1 MLIGLS
7 EVKVHYI
14 VKVLGNNV
22 FIPTNN
28 KITYIDVW
36 KPFHWDLPQCRCED
50 MEININMIDLHVII
64 CNVCLCLC
72 ILIDTELKEGKCRH
86 QQPRKY
92 YR

>member
-50 MEININMIDLHVII
+50 MEININMIDLHV
-64 CNVCLCLC
+64 V
-72 ILIDTELKEGKCRH
+72 K
-86 QQPRKY
+86 
-92 YR
+92 